1 MHMKN
6 QFRYTFLIDVFIVIT
21 LWDVLSNRLLKVMIS
36 NIVLW
41 QLVVLHCF

>member
-6 QFRYTFLIDVFIVIT
+6 QFQYTFLIDVFIVIT
-21 LWDVLSNRLLKVMIS
+21 LTDVLSNRLLKVIIN
-36 NIVLW
+36 NIVVW